1 VRAGAHWYDCT
12 EGRAVTYPSRSTP
25 QQGQYRSSSLVGSYQ
40 LYSSRPLAYQEWPQ
54 LRPLQLA
61 LLDRTGAQSSELPPA
76 ALCSRLRPSAGVG
89 RGITRTGAHGGF

>member
-1 VRAGAHWYDCT
+1 MRAGAHWYDCT

-54 LRPLQLA
+54 LGHASLRSSTGPSPTARTTISGA
-61 LLDRTGAQSSELPPA
+61 LWPSQ
-76 ALCSRLRPSAGVG
+76 ALCQCREG
-89 RGITRTGAHGGF
+89 